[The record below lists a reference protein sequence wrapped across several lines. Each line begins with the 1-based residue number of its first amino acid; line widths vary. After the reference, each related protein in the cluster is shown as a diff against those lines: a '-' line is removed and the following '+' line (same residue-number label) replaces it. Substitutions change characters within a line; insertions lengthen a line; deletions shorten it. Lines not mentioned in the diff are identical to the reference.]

1 MHVSSNTP
9 SKPPPGFDTR
19 DDAALDAEPAA
30 PAPGQTGG
38 FGGSTSTF
46 APVGTT
52 TGTAAKVSFRPLPKR
67 QLWIVKVPKPP
78 EDHGAADAA
87 GEPSTDPSTRIAALE
102 AEIAALDARVRSSNQ
117 ARDHARTHLA
127 KARERA
133 RETSAAIKAA
143 SAACE
148 PLYARVNELNAMER
162 RVRDAKRAVGFD
174 SEAAVEAA
182 LAEAES
188 RMNHES
194 LSVLEQK
201 RLLREMSKLRAKRPE
216 AAALESTIRTLENA
230 KEERARLGEELKA
243 SRDALEP
250 LREKRAM
257 SLKIVDHYAGCVDAA
272 VDDSAEAYAAKTAK
286 VTEVKRLRKEGYEAR
301 KARRETAQSR
311 EREEWLLARRTFRE
325 ARDLVANGHFAEA
338 EAACLRQME
347 HVHARLNTDREYRA
361 KYLEGL
367 GRDRETREAAAKAAI
382 EADAEATAKALAEA
396 KAAALE
402 AKREKERAEA
412 LRIKEEK
419 ERARAEKEELRRRA
433 KEERAAAD
441 AALAE
446 DVRRRAELA
455 RRRTPEADS
464 EGRRMRPQPPP
475 VPVLGHSKIAAAL
488 ARAVDQSKE
497 QAPPAGPNGTALSPQ
512 NSRADPLKP
521 ATTDAERRAKNAEK
535 KRRRRERA
543 VAEKEAERLRLEAHE
558 RRDKAKSEERASRRR
573 GPGGGPGGGGGG
585 CEGDGSGRR
594 EGFLAA
600 TTSKAELPAGM
611 RAMTS
616 RHRARAHAA
625 SWGATVAAGASL
637 VSLAAAAVVVL
648 SLSWSPARELTYE

>member
-9 SKPPPGFDTR
+9 LKPPPGFDTR

-87 GEPSTDPSTRIAALE
+87 GEPSTTRIAALE
-102 AEIAALDARVRSSNQ
+102 AEIAALDARVRTANQ
-117 ARDHARTHLA
+117 ARDAARTHLA

-272 VDDSAEAYAAKTAK
+272 VDDSAEAYAAKTAR

-311 EREEWLLARRTFRE
+311 EREEWLLARRTFGE
-325 ARDLVANGHFAEA
+325 ARDLVSNGHFAEA

-412 LRIKEEK
+412 SREKEEK

-464 EGRRMRPQPPP
+464 EGRRPVRPQPPP
-475 VPVLGHSKIAAAL
+475 APVLGPSKIAAAL
-488 ARAVDQSKE
+488 ARAVDQSKAE
-497 QAPPAGPNGTALSPQ
+497 ASPAGPNGTALSPQ

-558 RRDKAKSEERASRRR
+558 RRDKAKSEERASRKR
-573 GPGGGPGGGGGG
+573 GPGGGGG

-594 EGFLAA
+594 EGFLAKT

-625 SWGATVAAGASL
+625 SWCATVAAGASL
-637 VSLAAAAVVVL
+637 VSLAVSAVVVL
-648 SLSWSPARELTYE
+648 SLLWSPARELTYE

>member
-1 MHVSSNTP
+1 M
-9 SKPPPGFDTR
+9 
-19 DDAALDAEPAA
+19 
-30 PAPGQTGG
+30 
-38 FGGSTSTF
+38 
-46 APVGTT
+46 
-52 TGTAAKVSFRPLPKR
+52 
-67 QLWIVKVPKPP
+67 WIVKVPKPP
-78 EDHGAADAA
+78 EDHGAAEAA

-102 AEIAALDARVRSSNQ
+102 AEIAALDARVRTANQ
-117 ARDHARTHLA
+117 ARDAARTHLA

-143 SAACE
+143 SAECE

-162 RVRDAKRAVGFD
+162 KVRDAKRAVGFD

-201 RLLREMSKLRAKRPE
+201 RTLREMSKLRAKRPE

-230 KEERARLGEELKA
+230 AEERARLGAELKA

-311 EREEWLLARRTFRE
+311 EREEWLLARRTYGE

-347 HVHARLNTDREYRA
+347 HVHARLNADREYRA

-412 LRIKEEK
+412 SREKEEK

-455 RRRTPEADS
+455 RRGLEADS
-464 EGRRMRPQPPP
+464 EGRRPVRPQPPP
-475 VPVLGHSKIAAAL
+475 APVLGPSKIAAAL
-488 ARAVDQSKE
+488 ARAVDQSKAE
-497 QAPPAGPNGTALSPQ
+497 ASPAGPNGGASLSPQ
-512 NSRADPLKP
+512 NSRADPLKA
-521 ATTDAERRAKNAEK
+521 ATTDAECRAKNAEK

-543 VAEKEAERLRLEAHE
+543 VAEREAESLRLEAHE
-558 RRDKAKSEERASRRR
+558 RRDKAKSEERASRKR
-573 GPGGGPGGGGGG
+573 GPGGGGG

-594 EGFLAA
+594 EGFLAKT

-625 SWGATVAAGASL
+625 SWCATVAAGASL

-648 SLSWSPARELTYE
+648 SLLWSPARELTYE